1 MNQIDNLRKSKLLES
16 SNFLILKKSFNNV
29 NGHSDIK
36 IKRIESN
43 GKTGNIYLNDNG
55 KVFQKNLNSY
65 QLRKLK
71 TPRLIYSKLFTFPKI
86 NYPFFLDSNLIKKK
100 KKNYFGNILLILI
113 FILLVY
119 ISLKLSFKK

>member
-1 MNQIDNLRKSKLLES
+1 MSQIDNLRKNKLLES
-16 SNFLILKKSFNNV
+16 SNFLILRKSFNNG

-55 KVFQKNLNSY
+55 KVFQRNLNSY

-86 NYPFFLDSNLIKKK
+86 DYPFFLDSNLIKK